1 VIGTRIRRANSN
13 MEVIRERTV
22 CRLRN
27 CTLMCTDFGQFLENE
42 KNAKAEMDEKFK

>member
-1 VIGTRIRRANSN
+1 

-22 CRLRN
+22 CRSRN